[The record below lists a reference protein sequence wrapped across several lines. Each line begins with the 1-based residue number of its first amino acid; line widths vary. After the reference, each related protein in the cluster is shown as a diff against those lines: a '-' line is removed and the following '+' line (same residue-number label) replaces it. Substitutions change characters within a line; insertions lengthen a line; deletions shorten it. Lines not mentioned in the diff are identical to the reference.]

1 MAVEARKIETTAPAR
16 RGSPARPRTGLVTT
30 ALLAPPVLWLGV
42 FFLVPV
48 VLIFL
53 YSVNVFS
60 FFPGEQAFT
69 LDAWKNFL
77 DGSPFLDL
85 FWKSVRM
92 SLIISVV
99 AVVAAY
105 PIAYYIALVASKR
118 KYVLLLLILAP
129 FLVSYFL
136 RLLAW
141 KVILGDQGVI
151 NSFLFWTGLRAEGD
165 PVSWLLYSQ
174 FAVILTLIYVYI
186 PFVALPIFASLES
199 LDRRLL
205 EAASDLGASR
215 WQAFRK
221 VTLPLSLP
229 GVIAG
234 FIFVFIPTIGEY
246 FTPLLVGGVER
257 DHVRQ
262 RDRRPVRPEPQ
273 LAERLRP
280 LLLPARR
287 RRRPDEHLR
296 PIPHGPPGGDG
307 LVAAPAMDI
316 AVSRNGKR
324 VLNVWFAILRD
335 LPLHPARPAARLLVQ
350 RQQPAG
356 LPAAGLHHPGLPGL
370 RRQHRAPRLGRHE
383 REGGCDR
390 EPRRRRSSASSRR
403 SCSCAGGWSGS
414 RPPPR
419 FS

>member
-1 MAVEARKIETTAPAR
+1 MAVEAQKIAPPKAAR
-16 RGSPARPRTGLVTT
+16 GFPGRSRPALVTT
-30 ALLAPPVLWLGV
+30 ALLSPPVLWLAV

-53 YSVNVFS
+53 YSVNIFA
-60 FFPGEQAFT
+60 FLPGTQGFT

-92 SLIISVV
+92 SLIVSVA

-105 PIAYYIALVASKR
+105 PIAYYLALVASKR

-151 NSFLFWTGLRAEGD
+151 NSFFYWTNLRADGD
-165 PVSWLLYSQ
+165 AVSWLLYSQ
-174 FAVILTLIYVYI
+174 FTVILTLIYVYV
-186 PFVALPIFASLES
+186 PFVALPIFASLDS

-205 EAASDLGASR
+205 EAASDLGATR

-229 GVIAG
+229 GVIAA

-246 FTPLLVGGVER
+246 FTPLLVGGVR
-257 DHVRQ
+257 GTMFGNAIADQFGQSLNWLNGSVLSFFLLIVVAVLMGVFARYLTVR
-262 RDRRPVRPEPQ
+262 R
-273 LAERLRP
+273 
-280 LLLPARR
+280 
-287 RRRPDEHLR
+287 
-296 PIPHGPPGGDG
+296 
-307 LVAAPAMDI
+307 VAT
-316 AVSRNGKR
+316 G
-324 VLNVWFAILRD
+324 
-335 LPLHPARPAARLLVQ
+335 
-350 RQQPAG
+350 
-356 LPAAGLHHPGLPGL
+356 
-370 RRQHRAPRLGRHE
+370 
-383 REGGCDR
+383 
-390 EPRRRRSSASSRR
+390 
-403 SCSCAGGWSGS
+403 
-414 RPPPR
+414 
-419 FS
+419 

>member
-1 MAVEARKIETTAPAR
+1 MAVEAQKIAPPKAAR
-16 RGSPARPRTGLVTT
+16 GFPGRSRPAFVTSG
-30 ALLAPPVLWLGV
+30 LLAPPVLWLAV

-53 YSVNVFS
+53 YSVNVFA
-60 FFPGEQAFT
+60 FLPGTQGFT

-92 SLIISVV
+92 SLIVSVV

-105 PIAYYIALVASKR
+105 PIAYYLALVASKR

-151 NSFLFWTGLRAEGD
+151 NSFFYWTNLRADGD
-165 PVSWLLYSQ
+165 AVPWLLYSQ
-174 FAVILTLIYVYI
+174 FTVILTLIYVYV
-186 PFVALPIFASLES
+186 PFVALPIFASLDS

-205 EAASDLGASR
+205 EAASDLGATR

-229 GVIAG
+229 GVIAA

-246 FTPLLVGGVER
+246 FTPLLVGGVR
-257 DHVRQ
+257 GTMFGSAIADQFGQSLNWLNGSVLSFFLLTVVAVLMGVFARYLTVR
-262 RDRRPVRPEPQ
+262 R
-273 LAERLRP
+273 
-280 LLLPARR
+280 
-287 RRRPDEHLR
+287 
-296 PIPHGPPGGDG
+296 
-307 LVAAPAMDI
+307 VAT
-316 AVSRNGKR
+316 G
-324 VLNVWFAILRD
+324 
-335 LPLHPARPAARLLVQ
+335 
-350 RQQPAG
+350 
-356 LPAAGLHHPGLPGL
+356 
-370 RRQHRAPRLGRHE
+370 
-383 REGGCDR
+383 
-390 EPRRRRSSASSRR
+390 
-403 SCSCAGGWSGS
+403 
-414 RPPPR
+414 
-419 FS
+419 

>member
-1 MAVEARKIETTAPAR
+1 MAVEAEKIEGLASAPKAA
-16 RGSPARPRTGLVTT
+16 GKPHTGLVT
-30 ALLAPPVLWLGV
+30 AGLLALPLLWLGV

-53 YSVNVFS
+53 YSVNVFA
-60 FFPGEQAFT
+60 FFPGTQAFT

-85 FWKSVRM
+85 FWKSIRM
-92 SLIISVV
+92 SLIVSVV

-221 VTLPLSLP
+221 VTLPLSMP

-246 FTPLLVGGVER
+246 FTPLLVGGV
-257 DHVRQ
+257 
-262 RDRRPVRPEPQ
+262 
-273 LAERLRP
+273 
-280 LLLPARR
+280 
-287 RRRPDEHLR
+287 
-296 PIPHGPPGGDG
+296 DG
-307 LVAAPAMDI
+307 TMFGNAI
-316 AVSRNGKR
+316 ADQFGQSLNWLNGS
-324 VLNVWFAILRD
+324 VLSFF
-335 LPLHPARPAARLLVQ
+335 LLVVVAVLMSIFA
-350 RQQPAG
+350 RF
-356 LPAAGLHHPGLPGL
+356 LTV
-370 RRQHRAPRLGRHE
+370 RRVATG
-383 REGGCDR
+383 
-390 EPRRRRSSASSRR
+390 
-403 SCSCAGGWSGS
+403 
-414 RPPPR
+414 
-419 FS
+419 

>member
-1 MAVEARKIETTAPAR
+1 MAVEARKIETAGPASR
-16 RGSPARPRTGLVTT
+16 RAGRPHAGLVTVG
-30 ALLAPPVLWLGV
+30 LLALPVAWLAV

-53 YSVNVFS
+53 YSVNVFA
-60 FFPGEQAFT
+60 FFPGTQGFT

-85 FWKSVRM
+85 FWKSIRM
-92 SLIISVV
+92 SLIISVI

-105 PIAYYIALVASKR
+105 PIAYYIALIATKR

-151 NSFLFWTGLRAEGD
+151 NSFLFWTGIRAEGD

-215 WQAFRK
+215 WQAFRR
-221 VTLPLSLP
+221 VTLPLSMP
-229 GVIAG
+229 GVIAS

-246 FTPLLVGGVER
+246 FTPLLVGGVEGTMFGNAIA
-257 DHVRQ
+257 DQFGQSLNWLNGSV
-262 RDRRPVRPEPQ
+262 
-273 LAERLRP
+273 LSFF
-280 LLLPARR
+280 LLLVVAVLMGVFARFLTVR
-287 RRRPDEHLR
+287 R
-296 PIPHGPPGGDG
+296 
-307 LVAAPAMDI
+307 VAT
-316 AVSRNGKR
+316 G
-324 VLNVWFAILRD
+324 
-335 LPLHPARPAARLLVQ
+335 
-350 RQQPAG
+350 
-356 LPAAGLHHPGLPGL
+356 
-370 RRQHRAPRLGRHE
+370 
-383 REGGCDR
+383 
-390 EPRRRRSSASSRR
+390 
-403 SCSCAGGWSGS
+403 
-414 RPPPR
+414 
-419 FS
+419 

>member
-1 MAVEARKIETTAPAR
+1 MAVEAQKITRPATRKKGHRARPGLTTA
-16 RGSPARPRTGLVTT
+16 GL
-30 ALLAPPVLWLGV
+30 LGPPLLWLGI

-60 FFPGEQAFT
+60 LYPGGQYFT

-85 FWKSVRM
+85 FWKSVKM
-92 SLIISVV
+92 SIFVSLG
-99 AVVAAY
+99 AVLAAY
-105 PIAYYIALVASKR
+105 PVAYFLALVASKR
-118 KYVLLLLILAP
+118 KYVLLLLILTP

-151 NSFLFWTGLRAEGD
+151 NTFLYWTGLRADDD

-174 FAVILTLIYVYI
+174 FAVILTLVYVYV
-186 PFVALPIFASLES
+186 PFVALPIFVSLET

-205 EAASDLGASR
+205 EAAADLGASR

-246 FTPLLVGGVER
+246 FTPLLVGGVQGTMFGNAIADQFGQSLNWLNGAVLSFFLLTVVALLMAVFAR
-257 DHVRQ
+257 FLTVR
-262 RDRRPVRPEPQ
+262 R
-273 LAERLRP
+273 
-280 LLLPARR
+280 
-287 RRRPDEHLR
+287 
-296 PIPHGPPGGDG
+296 
-307 LVAAPAMDI
+307 VAT
-316 AVSRNGKR
+316 G
-324 VLNVWFAILRD
+324 
-335 LPLHPARPAARLLVQ
+335 
-350 RQQPAG
+350 
-356 LPAAGLHHPGLPGL
+356 
-370 RRQHRAPRLGRHE
+370 
-383 REGGCDR
+383 
-390 EPRRRRSSASSRR
+390 
-403 SCSCAGGWSGS
+403 
-414 RPPPR
+414 
-419 FS
+419 

>member
-1 MAVEARKIETTAPAR
+1 VAVEAQKIARPETSRRPRRSRPGLTTA
-16 RGSPARPRTGLVTT
+16 G
-30 ALLAPPVLWLGV
+30 LLAPPLLWLAI

-53 YSVNVFS
+53 YSVNIFS
-60 FFPGEQAFT
+60 LYPGGQYFT

-92 SLIISVV
+92 ALIVSVG
-99 AVVAAY
+99 AVLAAY
-105 PIAYYIALVASKR
+105 PVAYFLALIAAKR
-118 KYVLLLLILAP
+118 KYVLLLLILTP

-151 NSFLFWTGLRAEGD
+151 NSFFYWTGIRADGD

-174 FAVILTLIYVYI
+174 FAVILTLVYVYV
-186 PFVALPIFASLES
+186 PFVALPIFVSLET

-205 EAASDLGASR
+205 EAAADLGASR

-246 FTPLLVGGVER
+246 FTPLLVGGVSGTMFGNAIADQFGQSLNWLNGAVLSFFLLAVVAVLMAVFAR
-257 DHVRQ
+257 FLTVR
-262 RDRRPVRPEPQ
+262 R
-273 LAERLRP
+273 
-280 LLLPARR
+280 
-287 RRRPDEHLR
+287 
-296 PIPHGPPGGDG
+296 
-307 LVAAPAMDI
+307 VAT
-316 AVSRNGKR
+316 G
-324 VLNVWFAILRD
+324 
-335 LPLHPARPAARLLVQ
+335 
-350 RQQPAG
+350 
-356 LPAAGLHHPGLPGL
+356 
-370 RRQHRAPRLGRHE
+370 
-383 REGGCDR
+383 
-390 EPRRRRSSASSRR
+390 
-403 SCSCAGGWSGS
+403 
-414 RPPPR
+414 
-419 FS
+419 

>member
-1 MAVEARKIETTAPAR
+1 MAVEARKIDTTAPPA
-16 RGSPARPRTGLVTT
+16 GVTARPHTSLVTT
-30 ALLAPPVLWLGV
+30 GLLAPPVLWLAV
-42 FFLVPV
+42 FFLIPV

-69 LDAWKNFL
+69 FDAWKNFL

-85 FWKSVRM
+85 FWKSIRM
-92 SLIISVV
+92 SLIVSVV

-105 PIAYYIALVASKR
+105 PIAYYIALIATKR

-151 NSFLFWTGLRAEGD
+151 NSFLIWTGIRDE

-221 VTLPLSLP
+221 VTLPLSMP
-229 GVIAG
+229 GVIAA

-246 FTPLLVGGVER
+246 FTPLLVGGV
-257 DHVRQ
+257 
-262 RDRRPVRPEPQ
+262 
-273 LAERLRP
+273 
-280 LLLPARR
+280 
-287 RRRPDEHLR
+287 
-296 PIPHGPPGGDG
+296 DG
-307 LVAAPAMDI
+307 TMFGNAI
-316 AVSRNGKR
+316 ADQFGQSLNWLNGS
-324 VLNVWFAILRD
+324 VLSFF
-335 LPLHPARPAARLLVQ
+335 LLVVVALLMGVFA
-350 RQQPAG
+350 RF
-356 LPAAGLHHPGLPGL
+356 LTV
-370 RRQHRAPRLGRHE
+370 RRVATG
-383 REGGCDR
+383 
-390 EPRRRRSSASSRR
+390 
-403 SCSCAGGWSGS
+403 
-414 RPPPR
+414 
-419 FS
+419 

>member
-1 MAVEARKIETTAPAR
+1 MAVEARKIETPTPVPVAA
-16 RGSPARPRTGLVTT
+16 GRPRSGLVTT
-30 ALLAPPVLWLGV
+30 ALLAPPLLWLGV

-85 FWKSVRM
+85 FWKSIRM
-92 SLIISVV
+92 SLIVSVV
-99 AVVAAY
+99 TVVAAY

-136 RLLAW
+136 RILAW

-165 PVSWLLYSQ
+165 PVAWLLYSQ
-174 FAVILTLIYVYI
+174 FAVILTLIYVYV

-221 VTLPLSLP
+221 VTLPLSMP

-246 FTPLLVGGVER
+246 FTPLLVGGV
-257 DHVRQ
+257 
-262 RDRRPVRPEPQ
+262 
-273 LAERLRP
+273 
-280 LLLPARR
+280 
-287 RRRPDEHLR
+287 
-296 PIPHGPPGGDG
+296 DG
-307 LVAAPAMDI
+307 TMFGNAI
-316 AVSRNGKR
+316 ADQFGQSLNWLNGS
-324 VLNVWFAILRD
+324 VLSFF
-335 LPLHPARPAARLLVQ
+335 LLVVVAVLMSIFA
-350 RQQPAG
+350 RF
-356 LPAAGLHHPGLPGL
+356 LTV
-370 RRQHRAPRLGRHE
+370 RRVATG
-383 REGGCDR
+383 
-390 EPRRRRSSASSRR
+390 
-403 SCSCAGGWSGS
+403 
-414 RPPPR
+414 
-419 FS
+419 

>member
-1 MAVEARKIETTAPAR
+1 MAVEAQKIEASRPAVGRAGRPHTGLTTA
-16 RGSPARPRTGLVTT
+16 G
-30 ALLAPPVLWLGV
+30 LLALPLLWLGV

-69 LDAWKNFL
+69 LDAWRNFL

-85 FWKSVRM
+85 FWKSIWM
-92 SLIISVV
+92 SLIVSVV

-141 KVILGDQGVI
+141 SVILGDQGPI
-151 NSFLFWTGLRAEGD
+151 NSFLYWTGVRAEGD
-165 PVSWLLYSQ
+165 PVKLLYTNW
-174 FAVILTLIYVYI
+174 AVIFTLIYVYI
-186 PFVALPIFASLES
+186 PFVALPIFASIES

-221 VTLPLSLP
+221 VVLPLSIP

-246 FTPLLVGGVER
+246 FTPLLVGGVNGTMFGNAIADQFGQSLNWLNGSVLSFFLLIVVAVLMSIFAR
-257 DHVRQ
+257 FLTVR
-262 RDRRPVRPEPQ
+262 R
-273 LAERLRP
+273 
-280 LLLPARR
+280 
-287 RRRPDEHLR
+287 
-296 PIPHGPPGGDG
+296 
-307 LVAAPAMDI
+307 VAT
-316 AVSRNGKR
+316 G
-324 VLNVWFAILRD
+324 
-335 LPLHPARPAARLLVQ
+335 
-350 RQQPAG
+350 
-356 LPAAGLHHPGLPGL
+356 
-370 RRQHRAPRLGRHE
+370 
-383 REGGCDR
+383 
-390 EPRRRRSSASSRR
+390 
-403 SCSCAGGWSGS
+403 
-414 RPPPR
+414 
-419 FS
+419 

>member
-1 MAVEARKIETTAPAR
+1 VAVEAQKVAPPEAAR
-16 RGSPARPRTGLVTT
+16 GFPGRPRPALVTT
-30 ALLAPPVLWLGV
+30 GLLAPPVLWLGV

-53 YSVNVFS
+53 YSVNVFA
-60 FFPGEQAFT
+60 FLPGTQGFT
-69 LDAWKNFL
+69 WDAWRNFL

-92 SLIISVV
+92 SLIVSVA

-105 PIAYYIALVASKR
+105 PIAYYLALVASKR

-136 RLLAW
+136 RLLSW

-151 NSFLFWTGLRAEGD
+151 NSFFYWTNLRADGD
-165 PVSWLLYSQ
+165 AVSWLLYSQ
-174 FAVILTLIYVYI
+174 FTVILTLIYVYV

-229 GVIAG
+229 GVIAA

-246 FTPLLVGGVER
+246 FTPLLVGGVKGTMFGNAIADQFGQSLNWLNGSVLSFFLLTVVAVLMGIFAR
-257 DHVRQ
+257 YLTVR
-262 RDRRPVRPEPQ
+262 R
-273 LAERLRP
+273 
-280 LLLPARR
+280 
-287 RRRPDEHLR
+287 
-296 PIPHGPPGGDG
+296 
-307 LVAAPAMDI
+307 VAT
-316 AVSRNGKR
+316 G
-324 VLNVWFAILRD
+324 
-335 LPLHPARPAARLLVQ
+335 
-350 RQQPAG
+350 
-356 LPAAGLHHPGLPGL
+356 
-370 RRQHRAPRLGRHE
+370 
-383 REGGCDR
+383 
-390 EPRRRRSSASSRR
+390 
-403 SCSCAGGWSGS
+403 
-414 RPPPR
+414 
-419 FS
+419 

>member
-1 MAVEARKIETTAPAR
+1 MAVEARKIDTTAPPP
-16 RGSPARPRTGLVTT
+16 GVTARPHTSLVTT
-30 ALLAPPVLWLGV
+30 GLLAPPVLWLAV
-42 FFLVPV
+42 FFLIPV

-69 LDAWKNFL
+69 FDAWKNFL

-85 FWKSVRM
+85 FWKSIRM
-92 SLIISVV
+92 SLIVSVV

-105 PIAYYIALVASKR
+105 PIAYYIALIATKR

-151 NSFLFWTGLRAEGD
+151 NSFLIWTGIRDE

-221 VTLPLSLP
+221 VTLPLSMP
-229 GVIAG
+229 GVIAA

-246 FTPLLVGGVER
+246 FTPLLVGGV
-257 DHVRQ
+257 
-262 RDRRPVRPEPQ
+262 
-273 LAERLRP
+273 
-280 LLLPARR
+280 
-287 RRRPDEHLR
+287 
-296 PIPHGPPGGDG
+296 DG
-307 LVAAPAMDI
+307 TMFGNAI
-316 AVSRNGKR
+316 ADQFGQSLNWLNGS
-324 VLNVWFAILRD
+324 VLSFF
-335 LPLHPARPAARLLVQ
+335 LLVVVALLMGVFA
-350 RQQPAG
+350 RF
-356 LPAAGLHHPGLPGL
+356 LTV
-370 RRQHRAPRLGRHE
+370 RRVATG
-383 REGGCDR
+383 
-390 EPRRRRSSASSRR
+390 
-403 SCSCAGGWSGS
+403 
-414 RPPPR
+414 
-419 FS
+419 